1 MKYRYISLT
10 LLAAFSA
17 TGGKADVPQAVQSA
31 PKLVVNIA
39 IDQLRTDYLEA
50 FTPLYGTEG
59 FRLLLTKGK
68 VYENASKWKR
78 SLCLMNS
85 LVGSANIKEEFISLV
100 SDYPEV
106 IKCIP
111 VLLACREV
119 EMDFYSADNYFHYDF
134 NLMNQSPA
142 EYAVMMENTGLF
154 GLLSHHIIKDLN
166 DYIIGVEAGLD
177 SNARKNRGGTS
188 MENRIYNLL
197 LDMGLEEGKDFDAQV
212 KASMITHKTG
222 IDLGLISH
230 DGTTEKKFDFV
241 IYREKR
247 VYAIEVNYYGSGGSK
262 LNETARSYK
271 TIALEAKGIPDFAFV
286 WITDGPGWKSAKP
299 NLEETFD
306 VLDTIFN
313 INDLNNGSLEKL
325 LR

>member
-1 MKYRYISLT
+1 MSGKRD
-10 LLAAFSA
+10 FS
-17 TGGKADVPQAVQSA
+17 TWFSTMQDVPY
-31 PKLVVNIA
+31 
-39 IDQLRTDYLEA
+39 REWTYYTDFE
-50 FTPLYGTEG
+50 
-59 FRLLLTKGK
+59 K

-100 SDYPEV
+100 SDCPEV